1 MEIRSISQ
9 KIFKSGQNSKVEN
22 NSRQT
27 NPFGVNFQGNIIKAD
42 VFERS
47 EAKLGQK
54 IAQKGKMLS
63 SAIVGS
69 INSVNKAISQR
80 LDSVVRVG
88 KNLRQNV
95 LKAGERVSSLW
106 AQAKSIEISLGMPK
120 MRDLALIQNEY
131 NITRLS
137 KKEPSAL
144 GDLLREEIAL
154 RQRG

>member
-120 MRDLALIQNEY
+120 MRDLALIPNEY

>member
-95 LKAGERVSSLW
+95 LKAGERVSCLW

-120 MRDLALIQNEY
+120 MRDLALIPNEY

>member
-120 MRDLALIQNEY
+120 MRDLALIPNEY

-137 KKEPSAL
+137 KKDPSAL